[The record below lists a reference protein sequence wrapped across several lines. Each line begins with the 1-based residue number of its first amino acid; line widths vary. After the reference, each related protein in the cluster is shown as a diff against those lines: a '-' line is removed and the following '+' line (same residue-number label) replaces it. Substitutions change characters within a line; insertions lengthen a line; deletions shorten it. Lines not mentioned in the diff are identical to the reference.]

1 MHPSVFALA
10 RRKGIRIVLIPAGLT
25 GLLQPLDTH
34 VFRQFR
40 ARMQHWWLESKS
52 SASDGAVSLLAW
64 LGLVRRSIDDIVL
77 AKDWHHAFEQT
88 GVLRSI
94 QFGDFV
100 QQCLLWEAIKD
111 NRKKTKAAQ
120 RRKKRLVQAAGQLTG
135 DDLKLLVAAK
145 EKEDKEKAEAK
156 AQEDKEEEKDKEDEA
171 K

>member
-1 MHPSVFALA
+1 MDAFLA
-10 RRKGIRIVLIPAGLT
+10 RQNG
-25 GLLQPLDTH
+25 H
-34 VFRQFR
+34 
-40 ARMQHWWLESKS
+40 
-52 SASDGAVSLLAW
+52 
-64 LGLVRRSIDDIVL
+64 
-77 AKDWHHAFEQT
+77 
-88 GVLRSI
+88 SI
-94 QFGDFV
+94 QFGHFV

-120 RRKKRLVQAAGQLTG
+120 RRKKRLVQAARQLTG